1 MGNSYFFNL
10 KSTDYRLCYAVVTD
24 APAHIQEL
32 SKLVANP
39 HSGAVVTFCGDV
51 RDHDGGKEVASLL
64 YEIHPSAP
72 EQIKLITESIIG
84 RFEIEKVAV
93 AHRYG
98 DIAIGET
105 AFAVAV
111 SAAHRQAAF
120 DACAAIVDEVKAKL
134 PIWKHQKFTDGTDQ
148 WVNCA

>member
-1 MGNSYFFNL
+1 VPEL
-10 KSTDYRLCYAVVTD
+10 VYAVITD
-24 APAHIQEL
+24 APVHIQQL

-72 EQIKLITESIIG
+72 EQIKVITQSVIG

-98 DIAIGET
+98 QIPIGET

-134 PIWKHQKFTDGTDQ
+134 PIWKHQKFTDGSDEC
-148 WVNCA
+148 VNCA

>member
-1 MGNSYFFNL
+1 MPEL
-10 KSTDYRLCYAVVTD
+10 VYAVVTV
-24 APAHIQEL
+24 APVHIQEL

-134 PIWKHQKFTDGTDQ
+134 PIWKHQKFTDGSDE

>member
-1 MGNSYFFNL
+1 MPEL
-10 KSTDYRLCYAVVTD
+10 VYAVVTD
-24 APAHIQEL
+24 APVHIQEL
-32 SKLVANP
+32 SKLIANP

-72 EQIKLITESIIG
+72 EKIKEITQSVIG
-84 RFEIEKVAV
+84 HYDIEKVAV

-120 DACAAIVDEVKAKL
+120 DACSAIVNAVKDQL
-134 PIWKHQKFTDGTDQ
+134 PIWKHQKFTDGSDE

>member
-1 MGNSYFFNL
+1 MPEL
-10 KSTDYRLCYAVVTD
+10 VYAVVTD
-24 APAHIQEL
+24 APVNIAEL
-32 SKLVANP
+32 SKLVTNP

-72 EQIKLITESIIG
+72 EQIKLIAESIID

-98 DIAIGET
+98 NIAIGET

-134 PIWKHQKFTDGTDQ
+134 PIWKHQKFTDGSDE

>member
-1 MGNSYFFNL
+1 MPEL
-10 KSTDYRLCYAVVTD
+10 VYAVVTD
-24 APAHIQEL
+24 APVHIQEL

-72 EQIKLITESIIG
+72 EQIKLITQSVIG

-120 DACAAIVDEVKAKL
+120 DACSAIVNAVKDQL
-134 PIWKHQKFTDGTDQ
+134 PIWKHQKFTDGSDE

>member
-1 MGNSYFFNL
+1 MPEL
-10 KSTDYRLCYAVVTD
+10 VYAVVTD
-24 APAHIQEL
+24 APVHIQEL
-32 SKLVANP
+32 SKLVSNP

-64 YEIHPSAP
+64 YEVHPSAP
-72 EQIKLITESIIG
+72 EQIKVITQSVIG

-98 DIAIGET
+98 QIPIGET

-134 PIWKHQKFTDGTDQ
+134 PIWKHQKFTDGSDE

>member
-1 MGNSYFFNL
+1 MPEL
-10 KSTDYRLCYAVVTD
+10 VYAVVTD
-24 APAHIQEL
+24 AHVHIQEL

-72 EQIKLITESIIG
+72 EQIKLITQSVIG

-134 PIWKHQKFTDGTDQ
+134 PIWKHQKFTDGSDE

>member
-1 MGNSYFFNL
+1 MPEL
-10 KSTDYRLCYAVVTD
+10 VYAVVTD
-24 APAHIQEL
+24 APVNIAEL
-32 SKLVANP
+32 SKLVTNP
-39 HSGAVVTFCGDV
+39 QSGAVVTFCGDV
-51 RDHDGGKEVASLL
+51 RNHDGGKEVASLL

-72 EQIKLITESIIG
+72 EQIRLIAESIID

-98 DIAIGET
+98 NIAIGET

-134 PIWKHQKFTDGTDQ
+134 PIWKHQKFTDGSDE

>member
-1 MGNSYFFNL
+1 MPEL
-10 KSTDYRLCYAVVTD
+10 VYAVVTD
-24 APAHIQEL
+24 APVHIQEL

-51 RDHDGGKEVASLL
+51 RDHDGGKEVAALL

-72 EQIKLITESIIG
+72 EQIKLITQSVIG
-84 RFEIEKVAV
+84 NYVIEKVAV
-93 AHRYG
+93 AHRFG

-120 DACAAIVDEVKAKL
+120 DACSAIVDEVKAKL
-134 PIWKHQKFTDGTDQ
+134 PIWKHQKFTDGTDE

>member
-1 MGNSYFFNL
+1 MPEL
-10 KSTDYRLCYAVVTD
+10 VYAVVTD
-24 APAHIQEL
+24 APVHIQEL

-39 HSGAVVTFCGDV
+39 ESGAVVTFCGDV
-51 RDHDGGKEVASLL
+51 RNHDGGKEVASLL

-72 EQIKLITESIIG
+72 EQIKLITQSVMG

-120 DACAAIVDEVKAKL
+120 DACSAIVNAVKDQL
-134 PIWKHQKFTDGTDQ
+134 PIWKHQKFTDGTDE

>member
-1 MGNSYFFNL
+1 MPEL
-10 KSTDYRLCYAVVTD
+10 VYAVVTD
-24 APAHIQEL
+24 APVNIAEL
-32 SKLVANP
+32 SKLVTNP
-39 HSGAVVTFCGDV
+39 HSGSVVTFCGDV
-51 RDHDGGKEVASLL
+51 RNHDGGKEVASLL

-72 EQIKLITESIIG
+72 EQIKLIAESIID
-84 RFEIEKVAV
+84 RFDIEKVAV

-98 DIAIGET
+98 NIAIGET

>member
-1 MGNSYFFNL
+1 MPEL
-10 KSTDYRLCYAVVTD
+10 VYAVVTD
-24 APAHIQEL
+24 APVHIQEL

-72 EQIKLITESIIG
+72 EQIKLITESVMG

-134 PIWKHQKFTDGTDQ
+134 PIWKYQKFTDGSDE

>member
-1 MGNSYFFNL
+1 MPEL
-10 KSTDYRLCYAVVTD
+10 VYAVVTD
-24 APAHIQEL
+24 EPIHIQEL

-51 RDHDGGKEVASLL
+51 RDHDGGKEVAALL

-72 EQIKLITESIIG
+72 EQIKLITQSVIG
-84 RFEIEKVAV
+84 RFEIENVAV
-93 AHRYG
+93 AHRFG
-98 DIAIGET
+98 DIEIGET

-120 DACAAIVDEVKAKL
+120 DACSAIVDEVKAKL
-134 PIWKHQKFTDGTDQ
+134 PIWKHQKFTDGTDE

>member
-1 MGNSYFFNL
+1 MPEL
-10 KSTDYRLCYAVVTD
+10 VYAVVTD
-24 APAHIQEL
+24 APVHIQEL

-72 EQIKLITESIIG
+72 EQIKLITQSIMG

-98 DIAIGET
+98 NIAIGET

>member
-1 MGNSYFFNL
+1 MPEL
-10 KSTDYRLCYAVVTD
+10 VYAVVTD
-24 APAHIQEL
+24 APVHIQEL

-72 EQIKLITESIIG
+72 EQIKVITQAVIG

-98 DIAIGET
+98 QIPIGET

-111 SAAHRQAAF
+111 SAAHRQDAF

-134 PIWKHQKFTDGTDQ
+134 PIWKHQKFTDGSDE

>member
-1 MGNSYFFNL
+1 MPEL
-10 KSTDYRLCYAVVTD
+10 VYAVITD
-24 APAHIQEL
+24 APVHIQEL

-72 EQIKLITESIIG
+72 EQIKLITESIMG

-134 PIWKHQKFTDGTDQ
+134 PIWKHQKFTDGSDE

>member
-1 MGNSYFFNL
+1 MPEL
-10 KSTDYRLCYAVVTD
+10 VYAVVTD
-24 APAHIQEL
+24 APVHIQEL

-72 EQIKLITESIIG
+72 EQIKVITQSVIG

-98 DIAIGET
+98 NIAIGET

-120 DACAAIVDEVKAKL
+120 DACTAIVDEVKAKL
-134 PIWKHQKFTDGTDQ
+134 PIWKHQKFTDGSDE

>member
-1 MGNSYFFNL
+1 MPEL
-10 KSTDYRLCYAVVTD
+10 VYAVVTN
-24 APAHIQEL
+24 APVHIQEL

-134 PIWKHQKFTDGTDQ
+134 PIWKHQKFTDGSDE

>member
-1 MGNSYFFNL
+1 MPEL
-10 KSTDYRLCYAVVTD
+10 VYAVVTD
-24 APAHIQEL
+24 APVHIQEL

-72 EQIKLITESIIG
+72 EQIKLITESVMG

-120 DACAAIVDEVKAKL
+120 DACSAIVDEVKAKL
-134 PIWKHQKFTDGTDQ
+134 PIWKHQKFTDGSDE

>member
-1 MGNSYFFNL
+1 MPEL
-10 KSTDYRLCYAVVTD
+10 VYAVVTD
-24 APAHIQEL
+24 APVNIAEL
-32 SKLVANP
+32 SKLVTNP

-51 RDHDGGKEVASLL
+51 RNHDGGKEVASLL

-72 EQIKLITESIIG
+72 EQIKLIAESIID

-98 DIAIGET
+98 NIAIGAT

-134 PIWKHQKFTDGTDQ
+134 PIWKHQKFTDGSDE

>member
-1 MGNSYFFNL
+1 MPEL
-10 KSTDYRLCYAVVTD
+10 VYAVVTD
-24 APAHIQEL
+24 APVNIAEL
-32 SKLVANP
+32 SKLVTNP

-51 RDHDGGKEVASLL
+51 RNHDGGKEVASLL

-72 EQIKLITESIIG
+72 EQIKLIAESIID

-98 DIAIGET
+98 NIAIGET
-105 AFAVAV
+105 ALAVAV

-134 PIWKHQKFTDGTDQ
+134 PIWKHQKFTDGSDE

>member
-1 MGNSYFFNL
+1 MPEL
-10 KSTDYRLCYAVVTD
+10 VYAVVTN
-24 APAHIQEL
+24 APVHIQEL

-51 RDHDGGKEVASLL
+51 RNHDGGKEVASLL

-72 EQIKLITESIIG
+72 EQIKLITQSIMG

-120 DACAAIVDEVKAKL
+120 DACSAIVDEVKAKL
-134 PIWKHQKFTDGTDQ
+134 PIWKHQKFTDGSDE

>member
-1 MGNSYFFNL
+1 MPEL
-10 KSTDYRLCYAVVTD
+10 VYAVVTD
-24 APAHIQEL
+24 APVHIQEL

-64 YEIHPSAP
+64 YEIHPSAS
-72 EQIKLITESIIG
+72 EQIKLITESIMG

-134 PIWKHQKFTDGTDQ
+134 PIWKHQKFTDGSDE

>member
-1 MGNSYFFNL
+1 MPEL
-10 KSTDYRLCYAVVTD
+10 VYAVVTD
-24 APAHIQEL
+24 APVHIQEL

-72 EQIKLITESIIG
+72 EQIKLITEFIIG

-120 DACAAIVDEVKAKL
+120 DACSAIVDVVKAKL
-134 PIWKHQKFTDGTDQ
+134 PIWKHQKFTDGTDE

>member
-1 MGNSYFFNL
+1 MPEL
-10 KSTDYRLCYAVVTD
+10 VYAVVTD
-24 APAHIQEL
+24 APVHIQEL
-32 SKLVANP
+32 SKLVVNP

-64 YEIHPSAP
+64 YEVHPSAP
-72 EQIKLITESIIG
+72 EQIKIITQSVIG

-98 DIAIGET
+98 QIPIGET

-120 DACAAIVDEVKAKL
+120 DACSAIVDEVKAKL
-134 PIWKHQKFTDGTDQ
+134 PIWKHQKFTDGSDE

>member
-1 MGNSYFFNL
+1 MPEL
-10 KSTDYRLCYAVVTD
+10 VYAVVTD
-24 APAHIQEL
+24 APVNIAEL
-32 SKLVANP
+32 SKLVTNP
-39 HSGAVVTFCGDV
+39 QSGAVVTFCGDV
-51 RDHDGGKEVASLL
+51 RNHDGGKEVASLL

-72 EQIKLITESIIG
+72 EQIKLIAESIID

-98 DIAIGET
+98 NIAIGET

-120 DACAAIVDEVKAKL
+120 DACSAIVDEVKANL

>member
-1 MGNSYFFNL
+1 MPEL
-10 KSTDYRLCYAVVTD
+10 VYAVVTD
-24 APAHIQEL
+24 APVNIAEL
-32 SKLVANP
+32 SKLVTNP
-39 HSGAVVTFCGDV
+39 QSGAVVTFCGDV
-51 RDHDGGKEVASLL
+51 RNHDGGKEVASLL

-72 EQIKLITESIIG
+72 EQIKLIAESIID
-84 RFEIEKVAV
+84 RFDIEKVAV

-98 DIAIGET
+98 NIAIGET

>member
-1 MGNSYFFNL
+1 MPEL
-10 KSTDYRLCYAVVTD
+10 VYAVVTD
-24 APAHIQEL
+24 APVHIQEL

-51 RDHDGGKEVASLL
+51 RDHDGGKEVSSLL

-72 EQIKLITESIIG
+72 EQIRMITESVMG
-84 RFEIEKVAV
+84 RFEIEKVAI
-93 AHRYG
+93 AHRFG
-98 DIAIGET
+98 QIPIGET

-120 DACAAIVDEVKAKL
+120 DACTAIVDEVKAKL
-134 PIWKHQKFTDGTDQ
+134 PIWKHQKFTDGSDE

>member
-1 MGNSYFFNL
+1 VPEL
-10 KSTDYRLCYAVVTD
+10 VYAVVTD
-24 APAHIQEL
+24 APVNIAEL
-32 SKLVANP
+32 SKLVTNP
-39 HSGAVVTFCGDV
+39 QSGAVVTFCGDV
-51 RDHDGGKEVASLL
+51 RNHDGGKEVASLL

-72 EQIKLITESIIG
+72 EQIKLIAESIID

-98 DIAIGET
+98 NIAIGET

-134 PIWKHQKFTDGTDQ
+134 PIWKHQKFTDGSDE

>member
-1 MGNSYFFNL
+1 MPEL
-10 KSTDYRLCYAVVTD
+10 VYAVVTD
-24 APAHIQEL
+24 APVHIQEL

-72 EQIKLITESIIG
+72 EQIKLITESVIG

-134 PIWKHQKFTDGTDQ
+134 PIWKHQKFTDGSDE

>member
-1 MGNSYFFNL
+1 MPEL
-10 KSTDYRLCYAVVTD
+10 VYAVVTD
-24 APAHIQEL
+24 APVHIQDL

-51 RDHDGGKEVASLL
+51 RNHDGGKEVASLL

-72 EQIKLITESIIG
+72 EQIKVITQSVIG

-98 DIAIGET
+98 QIPIGET

-134 PIWKHQKFTDGTDQ
+134 PIWKHQKFTDGSDE

>member
-1 MGNSYFFNL
+1 MPEL
-10 KSTDYRLCYAVVTD
+10 VYAVVTD
-24 APAHIQEL
+24 APVHIQEL

-84 RFEIEKVAV
+84 RFEIEKIAV

-120 DACAAIVDEVKAKL
+120 DACSAIVDEVKAKL
-134 PIWKHQKFTDGTDQ
+134 PIWKHQKFTDGSDE

>member
-1 MGNSYFFNL
+1 MPEL
-10 KSTDYRLCYAVVTD
+10 VYAVVTD
-24 APAHIQEL
+24 APVHIQEL

-72 EQIKLITESIIG
+72 EQIKLITESIMG
-84 RFEIEKVAV
+84 RFEIEKVAI

-120 DACAAIVDEVKAKL
+120 DACAAIVDDVKAKL
-134 PIWKHQKFTDGTDQ
+134 PIWKHQKFTDGSDE

>member
-1 MGNSYFFNL
+1 MPEL
-10 KSTDYRLCYAVVTD
+10 VYAVVTD
-24 APAHIQEL
+24 APVHIQEL

-51 RDHDGGKEVASLL
+51 RDHDGGKEVSSLL

-72 EQIKLITESIIG
+72 EQIRLITQSVIG
-84 RFEIEKVAV
+84 RFEIEKVAI
-93 AHRYG
+93 AHRFG
-98 DIAIGET
+98 QIPIGET

-120 DACAAIVDEVKAKL
+120 DACTAIVDEVKAKL
-134 PIWKHQKFTDGTDQ
+134 PIWKHQKFTDGSDE

>member
-1 MGNSYFFNL
+1 MPEL
-10 KSTDYRLCYAVVTD
+10 VYAVVTD
-24 APAHIQEL
+24 APVHIQEL

-72 EQIKLITESIIG
+72 EQIKLITESVMG

-120 DACAAIVDEVKAKL
+120 DACSAIVDEVKAKL